1 MKIKVASRGSKL
13 ALIQVKEIMHKLFYW
28 KYLHEDHGPSY
39 EIFKEYDNFEDAYE
53 VRTITTKGDKLSA
66 LGKKQFDKLNF
77 ISDIEKCLLDDDADF
92 AVHSAKDFPS
102 EANKDL
108 EYHIIKNDGGALTLN
123 DDILIFRSNLEPI
136 FERSMKIGTS
146 SLRRK
151 MYAKQVLLAKN
162 IHDLNGNIDSRL
174 NKLESGEFDCIVLS
188 EAGIRRLY
196 NQTIHIPEY
205 KEELDKPIKNL
216 NYKRLKSFPAVGQGR
231 LLVQYK
237 PDNRFAKILKDCFG
251 IQDDFTGEIHL
262 MRYFLN
268 KINADCNSAIGFNA
282 HDGGH
287 SGRDSFFEGQVFGLS
302 SFAEFRGWSE
312 HSIDLAMELAFE
324 DFIKKGGKE
333 LLDEHN

>member
-13 ALIQVKEIMHKLFYW
+13 ALIQVKEIMLKLFQR
-28 KYLHEDHGPSY
+28 KYLYEDQGPSY
-39 EIFKEYDNFEDAYE
+39 EIFKGYDNFEDAYE
-53 VRTITTKGDKLSA
+53 IKTVTTKGDKLSA

-77 ISDIEKCLLDDDADF
+77 ISDVEKCLLDDDADF

-108 EYHIIKNDGGALTLN
+108 KYHIIDNYGGLLTLN
-123 DDILIFRSNLEPI
+123 ADILIFRSNLEPI

-151 MYAKQVLLAKN
+151 MYAKHVLLAEN

-174 NKLESGEFDCIVLS
+174 NKLESGEYDCIVLS

-205 KEELDKPIKNL
+205 KEELNEPIKNL
-216 NYKRLKSFPAVGQGR
+216 NYKRLKSLPAVGQGR

-237 PDNRFAKILKDCFG
+237 PDNRFAKILKDCFE
-251 IQDDFTGEIHL
+251 INDDFTGEIHS

-268 KINADCNSAIGFNA
+268 KINADCNSAIGFYA

-287 SGRDSFFEGQVFGLS
+287 SGRTSIFEGQVFGLS
-302 SFAEFRGWSE
+302 SFTEFRGWSE
-312 HSIDLAMELAFE
+312 GNIDSAMEMAFE

>member
-13 ALIQVKEIMHKLFYW
+13 ALIQVKEIMLKLFQR
-28 KYLHEDHGPSY
+28 KYLYEDQGPSY
-39 EIFKEYDNFEDAYE
+39 EIFKGYDNFEDAYE
-53 VRTITTKGDKLSA
+53 IKTVTTKGDKLSA

-77 ISDIEKCLLDDDADF
+77 ISDVEKCLLNDDADF

-108 EYHIIKNDGGALTLN
+108 KYHIIDNYGGLLTLN
-123 DDILIFRSNLEPI
+123 ADILIFRSNLEPI

-151 MYAKQVLLAKN
+151 MYAKHVLLAEN

-174 NKLESGEFDCIVLS
+174 NKLESGEYDCIVLS

-216 NYKRLKSFPAVGQGR
+216 NYKRLKSLPAVGQGR

-237 PDNRFAKILKDCFG
+237 PDNRFAKILKDCFE
-251 IQDDFTGEIHL
+251 INDDFTREIHS

-268 KINADCNSAIGFNA
+268 KINADCNSAIGFYA

-287 SGRDSFFEGQVFGLS
+287 SGRTSIFEGQVFGLS
-302 SFAEFRGWSE
+302 SFTEFGGWSE
-312 HSIDLAMELAFE
+312 GDIDSAMEMAFE